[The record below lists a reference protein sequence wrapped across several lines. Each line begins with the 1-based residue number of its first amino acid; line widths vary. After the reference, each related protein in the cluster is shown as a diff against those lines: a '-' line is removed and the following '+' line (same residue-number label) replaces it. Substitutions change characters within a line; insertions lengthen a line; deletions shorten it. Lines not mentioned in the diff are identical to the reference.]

1 MPHADHER
9 HARSPEILV
18 SSRGSN
24 PASQVF
30 VEFEAS
36 ETPTDIALMT
46 LPTARVIVVDDDED
60 MRVLVA
66 MILRR
71 EGMEVIEARN
81 GLQALDYVMRVIRER
96 LPQPDLVVSDARMPG
111 VNGISLLESLR
122 GVGCS
127 VPVVFMTAHGG
138 EGFRESAERL
148 GASDILEKPLD
159 SDALAE
165 VVRKQ
170 LGR

>member
-1 MPHADHER
+1 
-9 HARSPEILV
+9 
-18 SSRGSN
+18 
-24 PASQVF
+24 
-30 VEFEAS
+30 VEFEATES
-36 ETPTDIALMT
+36 PTDIAHT
-46 LPTARVIVVDDDED
+46 VIPTARVIVVDDDED

-66 MILRR
+66 MTLRR

-81 GLQALDYVMRVIRER
+81 GLQALDYVIRVMHEH

-127 VPVVFMTAHGG
+127 VPVVFMTAYGG
-138 EGFRESAERL
+138 EGFRENAQRL
-148 GASDILEKPLD
+148 GASDILYKPLD

-165 VVRKQ
+165 LVRKR

>member
-1 MPHADHER
+1 
-9 HARSPEILV
+9 
-18 SSRGSN
+18 
-24 PASQVF
+24 

-36 ETPTDIALMT
+36 ERPTDIAHISV
-46 LPTARVIVVDDDED
+46 PTARVIVVDDDED
-60 MRVLVA
+60 MRALVTL
-66 MILRR
+66 ILRR
-71 EGMEVIEARN
+71 EGFEVIEARN
-81 GLQALDYVMRVIRER
+81 GLQALEHVMHVIREH

-138 EGFRESAERL
+138 AAFRENAVRL
-148 GASDILEKPLD
+148 GASDVLDKPLD
-159 SDALAE
+159 GDALAE
-165 VVRKQ
+165 VVRKR

>member
-1 MPHADHER
+1 
-9 HARSPEILV
+9 
-18 SSRGSN
+18 
-24 PASQVF
+24 
-30 VEFEAS
+30 VEFEGN
-36 ETPTDIALMT
+36 ETPTDIADLIA

-66 MILRR
+66 MTLRR

-81 GLQALDYVMRVIRER
+81 GLQVLDYVMRVIREH

-138 EGFRESAERL
+138 EGFRENAERL
-148 GASDILEKPLD
+148 GASDILDKPLD

-165 VVRKQ
+165 VVHRQ

>member
-1 MPHADHER
+1 
-9 HARSPEILV
+9 
-18 SSRGSN
+18 
-24 PASQVF
+24 
-30 VEFEAS
+30 VEYEGTES
-36 ETPTDIALMT
+36 PTDVGHAT
-46 LPTARVIVVDDDED
+46 LPVARIIVVDDDPD
-60 MRVLVA
+60 MRTLVA
-66 MILRR
+66 MTLRR
-71 EGMEVIEARN
+71 EGMEVTEARN
-81 GLQALDYVMRVIRER
+81 GLQVLDYVMRAIREH

-127 VPVVFMTAHGG
+127 IPVVFMTAYGG
-138 EGFRESAERL
+138 EGFRENAERL
-148 GASDILEKPLD
+148 GACDILEKPLD

>member
-1 MPHADHER
+1 M
-9 HARSPEILV
+9 
-18 SSRGSN
+18 
-24 PASQVF
+24 
-30 VEFEAS
+30 EFEPAEPS
-36 ETPTDIALMT
+36 TDVTNVT
-46 LPTARVIVVDDDED
+46 LPAARVVVVDDDED
-60 MRVLVA
+60 MRALVA
-66 MILRR
+66 MTLRR

-81 GLQALDYVMRVIRER
+81 GLQVLDYVMRVIRER

-138 EGFRESAERL
+138 KAFRENAARL
-148 GASDILEKPLD
+148 GASDVLEKPLD

-165 VVRKQ
+165 VVRKR